1 MRTSKAVHSKS
12 GGSSVR
18 KAERTEPRLVEA
30 PAVDEP
36 VPVVAVEPAQEPAAP
51 EPEKKRR
58 GRALSEGEPLKRVLI
73 FLGQKEIEALKAQVG
88 GRGISTRIREILKEH
103 LAAKA

>member
-1 MRTSKAVHSKS
+1 VS
-12 GGSSVR
+12 
-18 KAERTEPRLVEA
+18 
-30 PAVDEP
+30 
-36 VPVVAVEPAQEPAAP
+36 P

-58 GRALSEGEPLKRVLI
+58 GRAPSEGEPLKRVLI

-88 GRGISTRIREILKEH
+88 GRGTSTRIREILKEH